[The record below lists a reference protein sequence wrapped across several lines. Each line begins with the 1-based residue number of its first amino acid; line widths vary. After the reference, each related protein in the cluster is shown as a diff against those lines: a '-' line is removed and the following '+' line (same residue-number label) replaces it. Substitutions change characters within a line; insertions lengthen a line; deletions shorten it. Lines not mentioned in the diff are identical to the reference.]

1 MRLLISAASSSDRI
15 DASRPAAAVPPLWAT
30 KALIGT
36 RGALLAL
43 APGVLLLG
51 LLPTLL
57 LLLLDVSDGSRFFCS
72 GMMAKG

>member
-1 MRLLISAASSSDRI
+1 M
-15 DASRPAAAVPPLWAT
+15 PPLWAT